1 MAETRRI
8 RLAIR
13 PKVRA
18 AWPRAQTVFMSL
30 AVVIFATGL
39 ASAETLTLDEAVDQA
54 LRNNPDFLATRQQLR
69 VGEARLV
76 KARYWNA
83 FNPVVQVGA
92 AQWHSPQTGSVAEPA
107 VNASIEVEVAGQPG
121 KRIKE
126 AEDNL
131 VKVRAQ
137 VADAQRT
144 LTAQV
149 KSSFYQVLYVKRR
162 LELFRRIEDLNRRLR
177 DASQARFKTGEG
189 TRMEANLEE
198 IRYDQSRRDTLV
210 GRRDYQNGLRELR
223 RVVGID
229 ADVPLDLNGSLSV
242 RPASIDAATLLDVA
256 FANRPDLKAGN
267 AEIKRVEAETA
278 LTKRLIVP
286 NPVISGTYS
295 LEPSAPGSNFRI
307 VGGAVGISIPLFD
320 RKQAELTALAGDRMR
335 ATYNRRAVL
344 LNIGTQVRD
353 AVAGY
358 DAAAEAVQIYESDM
372 VSRVEQ
378 NFGFIETAYRAG
390 KINLLQLV
398 VVQNDLVRAD
408 LSYLDALRE
417 YWVARTNLEFA
428 IGTDLNKAVRP

>member
-18 AWPRAQTVFMSL
+18 AWPRALTVFMSL

-39 ASAETLTLDEAVDQA
+39 ASAETFTLDEAVDQA
-54 LRNNPDFLATRQQLR
+54 LRNNPDFLGARQQLR
-69 VGEARLV
+69 TGEARLV

-83 FNPVVQVGA
+83 FNPVVQAGA

-107 VNASIEVEVAGQPG
+107 VNASIEVEVAGQRG
-121 KRIKE
+121 KRIQE
-126 AEDNL
+126 TEDNL

-353 AVAGY
+353 AAAGY

-390 KINLLQLV
+390 KIDLLQLV

-408 LSYLDALRE
+408 LSYLDALWE
-417 YWVARTNLEFA
+417 YRVARTNLEFA